1 MSLGK
6 DSGSGTERAVAVSID
21 ISAPLENMETLLK
34 EADLVRVVRRGEIVQ
49 GIIMRVDQE
58 GILVSI
64 GNKSEGVVPSR
75 EMRSITE
82 EEMISLKVGEEITTR
97 VLEAE
102 SENGSA
108 ILSVDKAREEV
119 GWQEVERKFSDGEC
133 VEATITGH
141 NRGGVLV
148 EVNGLKGFIPISHVG
163 GFQGGPEGVREEE
176 LAGRIGERVDVKI
189 LEVDRSRKRAIFSE
203 KALLQERRESQ
214 KERILQELKEGE
226 VRKGKVSGVCDFG
239 AFVDLGGA
247 DGLVHI
253 SELSW
258 EPVRATEDVVKVG
271 DELEVYVMKVD
282 QDTRRIALSLRR
294 LGPAPWDTVLERYQ
308 VDQLVEGTITKL
320 TNFGAFARIEGSLEG
335 LIHISELSHNLIQHP
350 KEVVREGEVF
360 TLRILKIEPERRRL
374 ALSLKRAEEI

>member
-6 DSGSGTERAVAVSID
+6 DSGSGTERAVAVSTD
-21 ISAPLENMETLLK
+21 ISAPLENMESLLK

-119 GWQEVERKFSDGEC
+119 GWQEVERKFNDGEC

-176 LAGRIGERVDVKI
+176 LAARIGEQVDVKI

-203 KALLQERRESQ
+203 KALLPGETGVA
-214 KERILQELKEGE
+214 EGAYSPGVARGRGE
-226 VRKGKVSGVCDFG
+226 KGQGVG
-239 AFVDLGGA
+239 RL
-247 DGLVHI
+247 
-253 SELSW
+253 
-258 EPVRATEDVVKVG
+258 R
-271 DELEVYVMKVD
+271 
-282 QDTRRIALSLRR
+282 LRR
-294 LGPAPWDTVLERYQ
+294 FCRPWRSGRSGPHLRAFLGAG
-308 VDQLVEGTITKL
+308 EGY
-320 TNFGAFARIEGSLEG
+320 GGRG
-335 LIHISELSHNLIQHP
+335 
-350 KEVVREGEVF
+350 
-360 TLRILKIEPERRRL
+360 
-374 ALSLKRAEEI
+374 